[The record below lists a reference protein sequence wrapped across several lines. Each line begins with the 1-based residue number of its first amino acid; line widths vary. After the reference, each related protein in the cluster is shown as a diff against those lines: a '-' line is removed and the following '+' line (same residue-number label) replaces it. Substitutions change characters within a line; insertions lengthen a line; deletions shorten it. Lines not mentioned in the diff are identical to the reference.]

1 VTPAKYSLMSS
12 REDSVGPSE
21 PKERRKFGRVPDSL
35 IIALHP
41 LLHQYNVT
49 PLQLCLCCSLA
60 DPGQRALIQQL
71 SMVSGL
77 EILPS
82 PMPRADIISELT
94 RPTLNR
100 MVAQVSAEPG
110 SLWVPDSATLWESL
124 SFDQRLELMRHSL
137 QQVKLKMTPVAQRFR
152 CYPAGLSLQVTMAN
166 WENEAVLD
174 EICEIT
180 GWDVR
185 PALVLP
191 EDFPR
196 ACRFDQ
202 APSWEQLLSQEDYRH
217 LKPLLRAHRIEP
229 FEMSILLAMA
239 DPSDWR
245 TRQEVSEVTG
255 LSVQPFLAE
264 EEEIAAALRE
274 KVGGAEEDLWR
285 QTAIL
290 PTFFKLDRLL
300 PALVQHEVLPQKL
313 VLRIGMSNTKDHLA
327 LHQIR
332 LMTGYEVEPVEM
344 TGQAIVAI
352 LERMLRQIR

>member
-1 VTPAKYSLMSS
+1 MSS
-12 REDSVGPSE
+12 REDSVGPLE

-49 PLQLCLCCSLA
+49 PLQLCLHCA
-60 DPGQRALIQQL
+60 MDDPSQSALIQQL
-71 SMVSGL
+71 SFVSGL
-77 EILPS
+77 EILATA
-82 PMPRADIISELT
+82 MPRAEVISELT
-94 RPTLNR
+94 RPLLNQL
-100 MVAQVSAEPG
+100 VAQVTAEPG
-110 SLWVPDSATLWESL
+110 SVWVPDSATLWEGLAQDRRS
-124 SFDQRLELMRHSL
+124 DLMRQSL

-191 EDFPR
+191 EEFPS

-202 APSWEQLLSQEDYRH
+202 APTWEQLLSEEDRRH
-217 LKPLLRAHRIEP
+217 LTPLLRAHKIEP

-245 TRQEVSEVTG
+245 IRQEVSEVTG
-255 LSVQPFLAE
+255 LSVQPFQAE

-274 KVGGAEEDLWR
+274 KVGDAEEDLWR
-285 QTAIL
+285 QVAIM
-290 PTFFKLDRLL
+290 PTFFRLDRLL
-300 PALVQHEVLPQKL
+300 PVLVQHEVLPLKL
-313 VLRIGMSNTKDHLA
+313 MLRLGMSNVKDHLA

-332 LMTGYEVEPVEM
+332 LLTGYEVEPVEM
-344 TGQAIVAI
+344 TGQAIVTI
-352 LERMLRQIR
+352 LERMLRQAR

>member
-1 VTPAKYSLMSS
+1 MSS

-49 PLQLCLCCSLA
+49 PLQLCLCCA
-60 DPGQRALIQQL
+60 MEDPTQSALLQQL
-71 SMVSGL
+71 SFVSGL
-77 EILPS
+77 EMVPS
-82 PMPRADIISELT
+82 QMGRVDIVSELT
-94 RPTLNR
+94 RPLLNQ
-100 MVAQVSAEPG
+100 MVAQVTAEPG
-110 SLWVPDSATLWESL
+110 SVWVPDSATLWDGLAQER
-124 SFDQRLELMRHSL
+124 RLDLMRHSL
-137 QQVKLKMTPVAQRFR
+137 QQVKFKMTPVAQRFR

-174 EICEIT
+174 EICQVT

-191 EDFPR
+191 DEFPG
-196 ACRFDQ
+196 ACHFE
-202 APSWEQLLSQEDYRH
+202 PTPTWEQLLSEEDYRE
-217 LKPLLRAHRIEP
+217 LAPLLRTHKIEP

-255 LSVQPFLAE
+255 LSVQPFQAE

-274 KVGGAEEDLWR
+274 KLGDAEEDLWR
-285 QTAIL
+285 QVAIM
-290 PTFFKLDRLL
+290 PTFFCLDRLL
-300 PALVQHEVLPQKL
+300 PMLVQYEILPLKL
-313 VLRIGMSNTKDHLA
+313 LLRLGTSNVKDHLA
-327 LHQIR
+327 MHQIR
-332 LMTGYEVEPVEM
+332 MMSGYEVEPVEM

-352 LERMLRQIR
+352 LERMLRQTR

>member
-1 VTPAKYSLMSS
+1 M
-12 REDSVGPSE
+12 EDPNNS
-21 PKERRKFGRVPDSL
+21 
-35 IIALHP
+35 AL
-41 LLHQYNVT
+41 V
-49 PLQLCLCCSLA
+49 
-60 DPGQRALIQQL
+60 QQL
-71 SMVSGL
+71 SFISGL
-77 EILPS
+77 EIVPT
-82 PMPRADIISELT
+82 PMSRVDIVSELT
-94 RPTLNR
+94 RPLLNQL
-100 MVAQVSAEPG
+100 VAQVTAEPG
-110 SLWVPDSATLWESL
+110 SVWVPDSTTLWQGLAPER
-124 SFDQRLELMRHSL
+124 RLDLMRHSL
-137 QQVKLKMTPVAQRFR
+137 QQVKLQMTPVAQRFR

-185 PALVLP
+185 PALVMP
-191 EDFPR
+191 EEFPS

-202 APSWEQLLSQEDYRH
+202 APSWEQLLSEEDYRH
-217 LKPLLRAHRIEP
+217 LAPLLRTHQIEP

-274 KVGGAEEDLWR
+274 KLGDAEEDLWR
-285 QTAIL
+285 QVAIM
-290 PTFFKLDRLL
+290 PTFFRLDRLL
-300 PALVQHEVLPQKL
+300 PVLVQQEVLPQKL
-313 VLRIGMSNTKDHLA
+313 LLRLGMSNVKDHLA

-344 TGQAIVAI
+344 TGQAIVTI
-352 LERMLRQIR
+352 LERMLRQTR

>member
-1 VTPAKYSLMSS
+1 ML
-12 REDSVGPSE
+12 
-21 PKERRKFGRVPDSL
+21 
-35 IIALHP
+35 ALHP
-41 LLHQYNVT
+41 VLHQYNVT
-49 PLQLCLCCSLA
+49 PLQLCLCCAMAETQQRSL
-60 DPGQRALIQQL
+60 LQQL

-77 EILPS
+77 EIIPS
-82 PMPRADIISELT
+82 AMPRADIISELT
-94 RPTLNR
+94 RPTINR
-100 MVAQVSAEPG
+100 LVAQVSAQPG
-110 SLWVPDSATLWESL
+110 SVWVPDSGSLWEGL
-124 SFDQRLELMRHSL
+124 TYEQRLELMRHHL
-137 QQVKLKMTPVAQRFR
+137 QQVKLKMTPVAQRYR
-152 CYPAGLSLQVTMAN
+152 CYPAGLSLQVTMDN
-166 WENEAVLD
+166 WEDEAALD

-191 EDFPR
+191 EEFPT

-202 APSWEQLLSQEDYRH
+202 APSWEQLLSDEDYRH
-217 LKPLLRAHRIEP
+217 LKPLLRAHKIQP

-255 LSVQPFLAE
+255 LSVQPFQAE

-313 VLRIGMSNTKDHLA
+313 VLRIGMSNVKDHLA

-332 LMTGYEVEPVEM
+332 LLTGYEVEPVEM
-344 TGQAIVAI
+344 TGQAIVSI
-352 LERMLRQIR
+352 LERMLRHIR

>member
-1 VTPAKYSLMSS
+1 MDDPT
-12 REDSVGPSE
+12 RH
-21 PKERRKFGRVPDSL
+21 
-35 IIALHP
+35 AL
-41 LLHQYNVT
+41 V
-49 PLQLCLCCSLA
+49 
-60 DPGQRALIQQL
+60 QQL
-71 SMVSGL
+71 SFVSGL
-77 EILPS
+77 EILPT
-82 PMPRADIISELT
+82 PMPRADVISEFT
-94 RPTLNR
+94 RPLMNQL
-100 MVAQVSAEPG
+100 VAQVTAEPG
-110 SLWVPDSATLWESL
+110 SVWVPDSTTLWEGL
-124 SFDQRLELMRHSL
+124 ARDRRYDLVRHSL

-174 EICEIT
+174 EICEVT

-191 EDFPR
+191 EEFPN

-202 APSWEQLLSQEDYRH
+202 APSWEQLLNEEDHRI
-217 LKPLLRAHRIEP
+217 LAPLLRAHRIEP

-255 LSVQPFLAE
+255 LSVQPFQAE

-274 KVGGAEEDLWR
+274 KVGDAEEDLWR
-285 QTAIL
+285 QMAVL
-290 PTFFKLDRLL
+290 PTFFRLDRLL
-300 PALVQHEVLPQKL
+300 PVLVEHEVLPLKL
-313 VLRIGMSNTKDHLA
+313 MLRLGMSNVKDHLA

-344 TGQAIVAI
+344 TGQAIVTI
-352 LERMLRQIR
+352 LERMLRQAR

>member
-1 VTPAKYSLMSS
+1 MSS
-12 REDSVGPSE
+12 REESVGPLE

-49 PLQLCLCCSLA
+49 PLQLCLSCAMDEPANS
-60 DPGQRALIQQL
+60 ALVQQL
-71 SMVSGL
+71 SFVSGL

-82 PMPRADIISELT
+82 PMPRADVISELT
-94 RPTLNR
+94 RPLMNQL
-100 MVAQVSAEPG
+100 VAQVNAEPG
-110 SLWVPDSATLWESL
+110 SVWVPDSTTLWEGL
-124 SFDQRLELMRHSL
+124 AQERRLDLVRHSL

-191 EDFPR
+191 EEFPS

-202 APSWEQLLSQEDYRH
+202 APTWEQLLSDEDHRH
-217 LKPLLRAHRIEP
+217 LSPLLRAHKIEP

-245 TRQEVSEVTG
+245 IRQEVSEVTG
-255 LSVQPFLAE
+255 LSVQPFQAE

-274 KVGGAEEDLWR
+274 KVGDAEEDLWR
-285 QTAIL
+285 QVAIM
-290 PTFFKLDRLL
+290 PTFFRLDRLL
-300 PALVQHEVLPQKL
+300 PVLAQHEVLPLKL
-313 VLRIGMSNTKDHLA
+313 MLRLGMSNVKDHLA

-332 LMTGYEVEPVEM
+332 LMSGYEVEPVEM
-344 TGQAIVAI
+344 TGQAIVTI
-352 LERMLRQIR
+352 LERMLRQAR